1 MEKREA
7 IKKGRAVKRI
17 RAMAS
22 DRTKVATPNRVSCA
36 FDFVFLSVSVFSA
49 EAVWLDDF
57 GEGCACVSSSVKI
70 EEA

>member
-49 EAVWLDDF
+49 EALWGD
-57 GEGCACVSSSVKI
+57 GCACVSSSVKI